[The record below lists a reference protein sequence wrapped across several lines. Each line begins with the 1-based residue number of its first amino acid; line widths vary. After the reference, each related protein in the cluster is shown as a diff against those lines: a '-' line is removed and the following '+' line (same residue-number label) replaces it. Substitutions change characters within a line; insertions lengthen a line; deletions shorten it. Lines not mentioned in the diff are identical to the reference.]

1 MVWSCDHRRRVTLK
15 GQGHYASNFETQY
28 HDNGC
33 RYSLVCNGRPIGN
46 VLWGIEW
53 SHDRWCHA
61 YGEWYDFYHSGT
73 VKVLDLSLFSCRVPK
88 WSRYR
93 NSTDTELV
101 IDFYHSGQVP
111 KWSRCTKDVLW
122 GTKMVWYQ
130 SALVANMPLPG
141 GECLNVDS
149 AVNR

>member
-15 GQGHYASNFETQY
+15 GRGHYANNFETQY

-53 SHDRWCHA
+53 SRDRWCHA
-61 YGEWYDFYHSGT
+61 YGEWY
-73 VKVLDLSLFSCRVPK
+73 
-88 WSRYR
+88 
-93 NSTDTELV
+93 
-101 IDFYHSGQVP
+101 DFYHSGQVP

-130 SALVANMPLPG
+130 SALVANMPLPR
-141 GECLNVDS
+141 GERLNVDS